1 VDERGQA
8 VRGDTL
14 LLMMNAGEE
23 SIRFKLPA
31 LGGTNI
37 WVVMLDTAHT
47 ELPVIRRGAV
57 RLESHA
63 VILLRY
69 GSDRR
74 ISTHEEERRD
84 PESIVEKHTP

>member
-1 VDERGQA
+1 
-8 VRGDTL
+8 
-14 LLMMNAGEE
+14 MMNASEE
-23 SIRFKLPA
+23 KIRFKLPA
-31 LGGTNI
+31 LGAKNI

-47 ELPVIRRGAV
+47 ELPVVRRGAV
-57 RLESHA
+57 TLEAHA
-63 VILLRY
+63 VILMRY